1 MKAFDDEEKK
11 FIVQQLL
18 IKGKEIFKQYGIK
31 KTTIRQ
37 LVKSVDIATGSFYLF
52 FDSKEE
58 LYFQIFTNEI
68 KEEIEKNQEI
78 MTSLTDH
85 PKKMVKFII
94 GNFINVMENNAI
106 LNKLLVWEENTLLQY
121 KFSSRSKEMRDF
133 LIRFVQEWQ
142 NMNILIDINTEVLAG
157 SIRALL
163 FLTYHKEGIGDLNYK
178 ESLDLLIDSLV
189 NQIVI
194 KKD

>member
-37 LVKSVDIATGSFYLF
+37 LAKSVDIATGSFYLF